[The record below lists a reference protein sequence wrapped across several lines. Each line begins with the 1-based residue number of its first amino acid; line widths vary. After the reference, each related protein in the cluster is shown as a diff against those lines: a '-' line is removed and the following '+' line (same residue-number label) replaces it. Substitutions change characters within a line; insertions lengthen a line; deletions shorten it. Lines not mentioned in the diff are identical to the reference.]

1 MTLHPDLRE
10 FLESLNASRVD
21 FVIVGAHALA
31 YHGHPRLTGDI
42 DILVYPSRENAER
55 VIQALI
61 QFGFGSLGYVPED
74 LLTPGDFIQ
83 LGVIPN
89 RIDLL
94 NQVSGVS
101 NDDIWAE
108 RIASHLDNIPVH
120 YIGREHFIRNKR
132 ATGRQ
137 KDLGDLESL
146 GEV

>member
-61 QFGFGSLGYVPED
+61 QFGFESLGYVPED

-101 NDDIWAE
+101 NEEIWAE

-146 GEV
+146 GEI

>member
-10 FLESLNASRVD
+10 FLESLNARNVD

-61 QFGFGSLGYVPED
+61 QFGFGSLTYVPED

-101 NDDIWAE
+101 NEEIWAE

-146 GEV
+146 GEI

>member
-101 NDDIWAE
+101 NEEIWAE
-108 RIASHLDNIPVH
+108 RIASHLDGVPVQ

-146 GEV
+146 GEI